1 MDPSVE
7 VGRPPAAKSSNG
19 PRHDDDVQLAG
30 QKAATDGTTE
40 GGREGSEASEQ
51 RAFNTACTSASTS
64 VPYYLL
70 LVSCS
75 FFTQFGALR
84 LGGSDRKPAS
94 NALSR
99 ATQSLPLGIVP
110 ADRRFSVQ

>member
-51 RAFNTACTSASTS
+51 RAFN
-64 VPYYLL
+64 
-70 LVSCS
+70 
-75 FFTQFGALR
+75 
-84 LGGSDRKPAS
+84 
-94 NALSR
+94 
-99 ATQSLPLGIVP
+99 QSLLISILKLCHQGLKSKPVVKNFYFLKMILN
-110 ADRRFSVQ
+110 